1 MARGLTSRKL
11 SILLKGRSKQDINV
25 DEILGWL
32 LNISF
37 ALLFIF
43 IIADLLFITK
53 AKAEIKAAKGQ
64 LSVLGGKFDYISKT
78 EKGEIFKDFEKALMD
93 VQRQKLLLG
102 LEQVVSDVRNSFG
115 LTHFGTTNE
124 KGEREYLLS
133 DILSQGKVVNERF
146 KRGCVLA
153 NQALSDQKQMQ
164 QDLLRRVLLKKGMV
178 LNQSSVEP
186 SIVENPEIV
195 TGENA
200 QWLLEQIS
208 SQVKAIY
215 ADCCIMQKTALAY
228 LMEYQENILMDADFN
243 KQLEGVLDEASEQ
256 EKLKRIS
263 EFGQRHYQHV
273 KSLFDKQ
280 NVPLLDGV

>member
-1 MARGLTSRKL
+1 MARGLTSGKL
-11 SILLKGRSKQDINV
+11 SILLKGKSKQDISV

-37 ALLFIF
+37 ALLFVF
-43 IIADLLFITK
+43 VIASLLFITE
-53 AKAEIKAAKGQ
+53 AEAELEAAKGQ
-64 LSVLGGKFDYISKT
+64 LGVLGAKYNYISRT
-78 EKGEIFKDFEKALMD
+78 EKGEIYKDLERALMD
-93 VQRQKLLLG
+93 VQKQKLLLG
-102 LEQVVSDVRNSFG
+102 LEQVLSDVRNSFG

-133 DILSQGKVVNERF
+133 DILSQGKVINERF

-153 NQALSDQKQMQ
+153 DQALSDQKQMQ
-164 QDLLRRVLLKKGMV
+164 QDLLRRVLLMKGMV
-178 LNQSSVEP
+178 LSRSSVEP
-186 SIVENPEIV
+186 SLVENPEIV
-195 TGENA
+195 SGVNA
-200 QWLLEQIS
+200 QWLLKQIS

-215 ADCCIMQKTALAY
+215 VDCCLMQKTALAY
-228 LMEYQENILMDADFN
+228 LMEHQEHILMDADLN
-243 KQLEGVLDEASEQ
+243 KQLEKILEEASEQ
-256 EKLKRIS
+256 EKLRRIS

>member
-1 MARGLTSRKL
+1 MARGLTSGKL
-11 SILLKGRSKQDINV
+11 SILLKGKSKQDISV

-37 ALLFIF
+37 ALLFVF
-43 IIADLLFITK
+43 VIASLLFITE
-53 AKAEIKAAKGQ
+53 AEAELEAAKGQ
-64 LSVLGGKFDYISKT
+64 LGVLGAKYNYISRT
-78 EKGEIFKDFEKALMD
+78 EKGEIYKDLERALMD

-102 LEQVVSDVRNSFG
+102 LEQVLSDVRNSFG

-133 DILSQGKVVNERF
+133 DILSQGKVINERF

-153 NQALSDQKQMQ
+153 DQALSDQEQMQ
-164 QDLLRRVLLKKGMV
+164 QDLLRRVLLMKGMV
-178 LNQSSVEP
+178 LSRSSVEP
-186 SIVENPEIV
+186 SLVENPEIV
-195 TGENA
+195 SGVNA
-200 QWLLEQIS
+200 QWLLKQIS

-215 ADCCIMQKTALAY
+215 VDCCLMQKTALAY
-228 LMEYQENILMDADFN
+228 LMEHQEHILMDADLN
-243 KQLEGVLDEASEQ
+243 KQLEKILEEASEQ
-256 EKLKRIS
+256 EKLRRIS

>member
-1 MARGLTSRKL
+1 MARGLTSGKL
-11 SILLKGRSKQDINV
+11 SILLKGKSKQDISV

-37 ALLFIF
+37 ALLFVF
-43 IIADLLFITK
+43 VIASLLFITE
-53 AKAEIKAAKGQ
+53 AEAELEAAKGQ
-64 LSVLGGKFDYISKT
+64 LGVLGAKYNYISRT
-78 EKGEIFKDFEKALMD
+78 EKGEIYKDLERALMD
-93 VQRQKLLLG
+93 VQKQKLLLG
-102 LEQVVSDVRNSFG
+102 LEQVLSDVRNSFG

-133 DILSQGKVVNERF
+133 DILSQGKVINERF

-153 NQALSDQKQMQ
+153 DQALSDQEQMQ
-164 QDLLRRVLLKKGMV
+164 QDLLRRVLLMKGMV
-178 LNQSSVEP
+178 LSRSSVEP
-186 SIVENPEIV
+186 SLVENPEIV
-195 TGENA
+195 SGVNA
-200 QWLLEQIS
+200 QWLLKQIS

-215 ADCCIMQKTALAY
+215 VDCCLMQKTALAY
-228 LMEYQENILMDADFN
+228 LMEHQEHILMDADLN
-243 KQLEGVLDEASEQ
+243 KQLEKILEEASEQ
-256 EKLKRIS
+256 EKLRRIS

>member
-1 MARGLTSRKL
+1 MARGLTSGKL
-11 SILLKGRSKQDINV
+11 SILLKGKSKQDISV

-37 ALLFIF
+37 ALLFVF
-43 IIADLLFITK
+43 VIASLLFITE
-53 AKAEIKAAKGQ
+53 AEAELEAAKGQ
-64 LSVLGGKFDYISKT
+64 LGVLGAKYNYISRT
-78 EKGEIFKDFEKALMD
+78 EKGEIYKDLERALMD

-102 LEQVVSDVRNSFG
+102 LEQVLSDVRNSFG

-133 DILSQGKVVNERF
+133 DILSQGKVINERF

-153 NQALSDQKQMQ
+153 DQALSDQKQMQ
-164 QDLLRRVLLKKGMV
+164 QDLLRRVLLMKGMV
-178 LNQSSVEP
+178 LSRSSVEP
-186 SIVENPEIV
+186 SLVENPEIV
-195 TGENA
+195 SGVNA
-200 QWLLEQIS
+200 QWLLKQIS

-215 ADCCIMQKTALAY
+215 VDCCLMQKTALAY
-228 LMEYQENILMDADFN
+228 LMEHQEHILMDADLN
-243 KQLEGVLDEASEQ
+243 KQLEKILEEASEQ
-256 EKLKRIS
+256 EKLRRIS

>member
-1 MARGLTSRKL
+1 MEQL
-11 SILLKGRSKQDINV
+11 SLLSKGAVPEEEISV

-32 LNISF
+32 LNITVGLLMVFMIASF
-37 ALLFIF
+37 LFRTDLQDAL
-43 IIADLLFITK
+43 DS
-53 AKAEIKAAKGQ
+53 AKKQ
-64 LSVLGGKFDYISKT
+64 LGILGGKYDHITKT
-78 EKGEIFKDFEKALMD
+78 EKGEIYKDFEQALMD

-102 LEQVVSDVRNSFG
+102 LEQVLSDVRNSFG

-146 KRGCVLA
+146 KRSCVLA
-153 NQALSDQKQMQ
+153 DQALSDQEQMQ
-164 QDLLRRVLLKKGMV
+164 QDLLRRVLLKKGMA
-178 LNQSSVEP
+178 LNRSSVEP
-186 SIVENPEIV
+186 SLVENPEIV
-195 TGENA
+195 TGENT
-200 QWLLEQIS
+200 QWLLKQIS

-215 ADCCIMQKTALAY
+215 TDCCIMQKMALAY
-228 LMEYQENILMDADFN
+228 LMEHQEHILMDTDLN
-243 KQLEGVLDEASEQ
+243 KQLERVLEEVSEQ
-256 EKLKRIS
+256 EKLRRIS

>member
-1 MARGLTSRKL
+1 MND
-11 SILLKGRSKQDINV
+11 LLEQVGALFGAEKEEEVSTA
-25 DEILGWL
+25 ETFEL
-32 LNISF
+32 LCQVAL
-37 ALLFIF
+37 ALLIIF
-43 IIADLLFITK
+43 VMANTIFRSRAQAQID
-53 AKAEIKAAKGQ
+53 AAKGQ
-64 LSVLGGKFDYISKT
+64 LGVLGAEMDELTKT
-78 EKGEIFKDFEKALMD
+78 DKGYQYTKRVEALMD

-102 LEQVVSDVRNSFG
+102 LEEVLSDVRNSFG

-153 NQALSDQKQMQ
+153 DQVLSNQEQMQ

-186 SIVENPEIV
+186 SLVENPEIV
-195 TGENA
+195 SGENA
-200 QWLLEQIS
+200 QWLLKQIS

-215 ADCCIMQKTALAY
+215 TDCCIMQKTALAY
-228 LMEYQENILMDADFN
+228 LMEHQEHILMDVDLN
-243 KQLEGVLDEASEQ
+243 EQLERVLEEASEQ
-256 EKLKRIS
+256 EKLRRIS
-263 EFGQRHYQHV
+263 EFSQRHYQHV

-280 NVPLLDGV
+280 NVPLLGGV